1 MAFNITPEGNQL
13 IFTSK
18 NLVLGVLFLLPYWYN
33 VILGR
38 QVRWIHALHKKYGTV
53 VRVGPKQLSF
63 IDGRAWKDI
72 YGHRTGGR
80 ASNHKDEQFY
90 SKPINGIDSLITE
103 PSDAEHGRIR
113 KIFANAFS
121 HKALVEQEPLI
132 RKYAELL
139 VSQTKAAAAAST
151 SPFDLVKL
159 YNFTTFDIMGDLTF
173 GEPLNLLQTSEYT
186 PWVDA
191 VFGGFKAGDIA
202 RITLE
207 YPLLRAVWKLVTP
220 RRLVAM
226 RRAHFQHSADRVER
240 RLAAESPRPDI
251 WSLALRDG
259 ARLERG
265 KMHSNA
271 ALFMLAGTE
280 TTATL
285 LSGLTYHLLRAPDKL
300 RVLLGEIRGAFAAV
314 EDMDLVNL
322 QRLPYLSACVEEG
335 LRMYPPVPFALPR
348 KIAPG
353 GAEVCG
359 RWVPGGTR
367 VYVPQFAAYH
377 SAVNFVSPDAFLPER
392 WMGGSEFE
400 SDRRDVLQPFSFG
413 PRNCLGKNLAYHEV
427 RIILAMML
435 WSFDMELCEESFN
448 WADQKSWTLWDK
460 PKLMVRIKPRNHCQ
474 NGGEG
479 RVTSNC
485 S

>member
-1 MAFNITPEGNQL
+1 MAFNITSEGDQL

-139 VSQTKAAAAAST
+139 VSQTSAAAAAAAAT

-173 GEPLNLLQTSEYT
+173 GEPLHLLRTNKYT

-191 VFGGFKAGDIA
+191 VFGGFKAGDLA

-207 YPLLRAVWKLVTP
+207 YPLLRAIWTLATP
-220 RRLVAM
+220 RRLAAM

-251 WSLALRDG
+251 WSLALRDGGDG

-300 RVLLGEIRGAFAAV
+300 RVLLAEIRGAFAAV
-314 EDMDLVNL
+314 DEMDLVNL

-353 GAEVCG
+353 GAE
-359 RWVPGGTR
+359 TR

-392 WMGGSEFE
+392 WMGGPEFE

-413 PRNCLGKNLAYHEV
+413 PRNCLGK
-427 RIILAMML
+427 
-435 WSFDMELCEESFN
+435 
-448 WADQKSWTLWDK
+448 K
-460 PKLMVRIKPRNHCQ
+460 
-474 NGGEG
+474 
-479 RVTSNC
+479 
-485 S
+485 

>member
-1 MAFNITPEGNQL
+1 MAFNITPERATGAVYNLFFSPLRHYPGSKLHAVSQL
-13 IFTSK
+13 
-18 NLVLGVLFLLPYWYN
+18 PCWYN

-38 QVRWIHALHKKYGTV
+38 QVRWIHALHKKHGTV

-63 IDGRAWKDI
+63 IDSRAWKDI

-139 VSQTKAAAAAST
+139 VSQTAAAIAVASPP
-151 SPFDLVKL
+151 PFDLVQL
-159 YNFTTFDIMGDLTF
+159 YNFTTFDIMADLTF
-173 GEPLNLLQTSEYT
+173 GEPLHLLRTGAYT
-186 PWVDA
+186 PWVAA
-191 VFGGFKAGDIA
+191 VFGGFKAGDLA

-207 YPLLRAVWKLVTP
+207 YPLLRLVWKLVAP
-220 RRLVAM
+220 RRLAAM
-226 RRAHFQHSADRVER
+226 RRAHFQHSVDRVER

-251 WSLALRDG
+251 WSLVLRDDGDGG

-285 LSGLTYHLLRAPDKL
+285 LSGLTYHLLRSPGKL
-300 RVLLGEIRGAFAAV
+300 RVLLAEIRGAFAAV

-322 QRLPYLSACVEEG
+322 QRLPYLSACIEEG

-367 VYVPQFAAYH
+367 VYVSQFAAYH

-392 WMGGSEFE
+392 WMGGPEFE
-400 SDRRDVLQPFSFG
+400 SNRRDVLQPFSFG
-413 PRNCLGKNLAYHEV
+413 PRNCLGKNNDALV
-427 RIILAMML
+427 
-435 WSFDMELCEESFN
+435 F
-448 WADQKSWTLWDK
+448 
-460 PKLMVRIKPRNHCQ
+460 
-474 NGGEG
+474 
-479 RVTSNC
+479 
-485 S
+485 